1 MARCHNNDDA
11 CTLLGSARG
20 FADSYQFGF
29 PCTRGDRHRGPRFSR
44 QQTLQSTSFVIQINY
59 RVGGRVAPP
68 VRPHHRAYGSVHG
81 GSKDPLP
88 GRDLLDE
95 AQEAPLRQ

>member
-1 MARCHNNDDA
+1 MAKCRNNDDA

-44 QQTLQSTSFVIQINY
+44 QQTLQSTSFVIQINCCGRLAAPAQIPVCAPNAPGSPP
-59 RVGGRVAPP
+59 RVMT
-68 VRPHHRAYGSVHG
+68 SN
-81 GSKDPLP
+81 
-88 GRDLLDE
+88 
-95 AQEAPLRQ
+95 RQSG